1 MTPALDPELATPLF
15 FSVCVVLLHLHHV
28 EGVKEPNFI
37 LCLAGRL

>member
-1 MTPALDPELATPLF
+1 MTPAFDPELATPL

-37 LCLAGRL
+37 LC